1 MPANK
6 KTLIDGDFQVGSNH
20 LTVDTSNNYVGF
32 NTATPQNKID
42 VQIGARTGTHST
54 DKPLYVTG
62 VTGTSGAEFVSDDGT
77 AGIGI
82 GSSNIFTTETNQNL
96 TIAPDGTGAVG
107 IKTATPNPSGETFDL
122 WVQGDTKVTGNVTAG
137 TFFGDGSGLT
147 NIISSQWD
155 SSLEDIY
162 FLNNSGSG
170 SGRVAIGTTTPVSLL
185 TLEGASGGAPPTTG
199 QEGTSNA
206 LVRVRDDNNV
216 TLDIGTSSGTSWLQS
231 SDATA
236 MGTDYSISI
245 NPNGGNVGVGTISPG
260 APLEVN
266 KSSGGEI
273 LRLTT
278 STGTLYAGA
287 DADPPWFGTS
297 SDDHLRLMTNG
308 TEKIRIESGGNVGVN
323 TIAPLAN
330 LHVTGNTYVTSDL
343 RVGSEIVMDEKVA
356 TFGTTKTFTVTVSGS
371 VYYIDGVQQP
381 SLELHERQTYI
392 FDMSD
397 STNSGHPLAF
407 STAYNG
413 ATSSYTTGVVSN
425 HSTVPSGTTGSKV
438 TFTVPVGAPSAFY
451 YYCTVHGASMGSST
465 ASSIASTAELIVSG
479 RVVASGNV
487 EASNFI
493 GGGTE
498 LTGVALEADLVS
510 NVTRIANLE
519 AANTVQGNLITALD
533 AANTVQG
540 GLITSLTTDMTS
552 NALRVTNIENNVL
565 VSNSSGITTG
575 FTRGDIIYAS
585 ADNTLN
591 KLPLGTAN
599 QVLKS
604 DGTDVVW
611 GTDGGASASTVWLE
625 NGNKIYY
632 NTDNVG
638 IGTSTPA
645 FKLDVHGTANVGALT
660 ATTLSVGGAA
670 VALDAD
676 MTSNAALI
684 DALYTATTGDIIVA
698 TGTDTLGK
706 LGIGSSGQV
715 LKVASSG
722 TSLEWTSDLTGG
734 GSGGGQWTG
743 TTEIYFEGNVG
754 ISNTDPGHDLSVGSN
769 LYVDDDGSNVL
780 VIDGNLTAESMTLG
794 GIGIVPSYP
803 LSSVTDTGNT
813 TPHTIEFTN
822 AETGIVVDSN
832 IVVAGNVTAA
842 FLYGDASNVTGIA
855 SNLHQIVEN
864 GNVTSNTVQFSNATT
879 GLVTTANVEV
889 GGELTV
895 SGNVAVD
902 TDTLVVDSVNN
913 RVGVGT
919 TTPLETLDVYGGF
932 LVRPER
938 ATTTYPNAWDRSD
951 GNFYYNNT
959 PQSGSDIDVIYSKN
973 AIYTTTGGLKVSS
986 PSNDSEFY
994 YRMEPDVFQPGLYF
1008 PLSVS
1013 ITSPYL
1019 SGDVFSSTRFKAD
1032 NTEDFTGFAIGQD
1045 YEAGDTLNDY
1055 SQSLDI
1061 ARAHS
1066 AHMYFKTASPDG
1078 SLTEKMRITN
1088 AGNVG
1093 IGTTN
1098 PSAKLHV
1105 TNQVNSTG
1113 TGDAYLDGVSGVVS
1127 KPTECL
1133 RLQGKY
1139 HDQGSGA
1146 LLRFT
1151 NQHNS
1156 GTNPNT
1162 GEYNLAGIAGY
1173 DHDNSW
1179 GGGLAFYTSPGG
1191 GSGGDDLKLRMNI
1204 DSVGGVNIP
1213 GPTTGASHGSASML
1227 YLLDTPLIKEWQW
1240 TGSTNNTLR
1249 VTFSASELPA
1259 GCKAIYADV
1268 FMPQHSA
1275 NDHVGHA
1282 LGKNHGQQTM
1292 WTSGR
1297 NVQPS
1302 ASFGNLALQQCFL
1315 AMPGQTDGFEYYYG
1329 NWWNS
1334 LIIPLDTQN
1343 RLYHTVSGESGST
1356 QSWIYMVVKGYFH

>member
-1 MPANK
+1 MSSNK

-42 VQIGARTGTHST
+42 VQIGARTGTHSI

-62 VTGTSGAEFVSDDGT
+62 VTSTSGAEFVSDDGT

-96 TIAPDGTGAVG
+96 TITPDGTGAVG

-170 SGRVAIGTTTPVSLL
+170 SGRVAIGTTTPVSVL
-185 TLEGASGGAPPTTG
+185 TLEGDSGGAPPTTG

-216 TLDIGTSSGTSWLQS
+216 TLDIGTSSGNVWLQS

-236 MGTDYSISI
+236 MGTNYPVSI

-278 STGTLYAGA
+278 STGTLYAGV

-297 SDDHLRLMTNG
+297 SNDHLRLMTNG
-308 TEKIRIESGGNVGVN
+308 SEKIRIESGGNVGVN
-323 TIAPLAN
+323 TVAPLAN
-330 LHVTGNTYVTSDL
+330 LHVTGNTYVTSNL
-343 RVGSEIVMDEKVA
+343 RVGSEILMDEKVA
-356 TFGTTKTFTVTVSGS
+356 TFGTTKTFTVTVSGG

-381 SLELHERQTYI
+381 SIELHERQTYI

-413 ATSSYTTGVVSN
+413 ATSDYSTGVVSN

-451 YYCTVHGASMGSST
+451 YYCTVHGAGMGSST

-498 LTGVALEADLVS
+498 LTGVALETELAS
-510 NVTRIANLE
+510 NVLRIATLE
-519 AANTVQGNLITALD
+519 AANTVQSNLITAIEADIVTLE
-533 AANTVQG
+533 AANTVQSN
-540 GLITSLTTDMTS
+540 LITTLTTDMTS

-676 MTSNAALI
+676 MTSNAARV

-722 TSLEWTSDLTGG
+722 TSLEWTSDLTGGG

-822 AETGIVVDSN
+822 AETGIVVSSN
-832 IVVAGNVTAA
+832 IVVTGNVTAA
-842 FLYGDASNVTGIA
+842 YLYGDVSNVTGIA
-855 SNLHQIVEN
+855 SNLQQIVEN

-895 SGNVAVD
+895 TGNVSDLTCGTLNVDSCSTLPIQPPLVRLNSNVGHGCCGCPRSSVGILHQVNPRVAFSWTSVNSYNRHRDERSRIIKFHGAVD
-902 TDTLVVDSVNN
+902 
-913 RVGVGT
+913 
-919 TTPLETLDVYGGF
+919 
-932 LVRPER
+932 
-938 ATTTYPNAWDRSD
+938 
-951 GNFYYNNT
+951 
-959 PQSGSDIDVIYSKN
+959 
-973 AIYTTTGGLKVSS
+973 SS
-986 PSNDSEFY
+986 AN
-994 YRMEPDVFQPGLYF
+994 
-1008 PLSVS
+1008 
-1013 ITSPYL
+1013 
-1019 SGDVFSSTRFKAD
+1019 
-1032 NTEDFTGFAIGQD
+1032 
-1045 YEAGDTLNDY
+1045 
-1055 SQSLDI
+1055 
-1061 ARAHS
+1061 
-1066 AHMYFKTASPDG
+1066 
-1078 SLTEKMRITN
+1078 
-1088 AGNVG
+1088 
-1093 IGTTN
+1093 
-1098 PSAKLHV
+1098 
-1105 TNQVNSTG
+1105 
-1113 TGDAYLDGVSGVVS
+1113 
-1127 KPTECL
+1127 
-1133 RLQGKY
+1133 
-1139 HDQGSGA
+1139 
-1146 LLRFT
+1146 
-1151 NQHNS
+1151 
-1156 GTNPNT
+1156 
-1162 GEYNLAGIAGY
+1162 
-1173 DHDNSW
+1173 
-1179 GGGLAFYTSPGG
+1179 
-1191 GSGGDDLKLRMNI
+1191 
-1204 DSVGGVNIP
+1204 
-1213 GPTTGASHGSASML
+1213 HGSNAS
-1227 YLLDTPLIKEWQW
+1227 
-1240 TGSTNNTLR
+1240 
-1249 VTFSASELPA
+1249 
-1259 GCKAIYADV
+1259 
-1268 FMPQHSA
+1268 
-1275 NDHVGHA
+1275 
-1282 LGKNHGQQTM
+1282 LG
-1292 WTSGR
+1292 
-1297 NVQPS
+1297 
-1302 ASFGNLALQQCFL
+1302 
-1315 AMPGQTDGFEYYYG
+1315 
-1329 NWWNS
+1329 
-1334 LIIPLDTQN
+1334 
-1343 RLYHTVSGESGST
+1343 
-1356 QSWIYMVVKGYFH
+1356 